1 MSPPLEPQ
9 KEWRDVMEK
18 MSIISCNMYRG
29 YVYENPQFVAFFRA
43 ATPQMELG
51 IMNIGSRPSK
61 RPNLNAG
68 IEALRAIPW
77 VFAWTQTRFHLP
89 VWLGFGSALKSMIDA
104 GQEAVLQS
112 MYDKWPF
119 FRSTLDLIQMVL
131 YKADPQIATW
141 YSNSLVPAELQHLGT
156 ELEQELNTCISCIL
170 RVTKQKSL
178 MENNPVERRS
188 VESRLPFTDP
198 LNCLQIEILKKLRA
212 GDKNPILEDILV
224 LTIQGIS
231 LGMGNTG

>member
-1 MSPPLEPQ
+1 VFFLYFQ
-9 KEWRDVMEK
+9 
-18 MSIISCNMYRG
+18 
-29 YVYENPQFVAFFRA
+29 YVYNHPKFVEYFRA
-43 ATPQMELG
+43 ATPQLELG

-89 VWLGFGSALKSMIDA
+89 VWLGIGTALKSMMDK
-104 GQEAVLQS
+104 GLEGELQK
-112 MYDKWPF
+112 MYVEWPF
-119 FRSTLDLIQMVL
+119 FHSTLDLVQMVL
-131 YKADPQIATW
+131 YKADPNIAKW
-141 YSNSLVPAELQHLGT
+141 YTSSLVPQDLQFLGAELET
-156 ELEQELNTCISCIL
+156 ELETCIACIL
-170 RVTKQKSL
+170 KVTKQRTL

-212 GDKNPILEDILV
+212 GNQDPILQDILV